1 MNNIE
6 THYGIHGEFDPNVRA
21 LIWHGVPREAVVDLV
36 KNYRCH
42 PWNLNFQ
49 PIALADYIEADQ
61 TLEYWDIGVPFGK
74 DNEQAHIFDMTVGTD
89 TVSIIS
95 EERKLAKGNE
105 VDHMLRVNGTH
116 VRIGA
121 GGCTK
126 IGLTAEEI
134 EIAREL
140 AGNNKITDRT
150 YLREELN
157 RKPIALIHVM
167 HNSTP
172 GETPGLPEYIFG
184 LGLGFPGGEDEKTA
198 NYVVNMKELENYI
211 DIDEEED
218 DD

>member
-1 MNNIE
+1 MWE
-6 THYGIHGEFDPNVRA
+6 V
-21 LIWHGVPREAVVDLV
+21 LV
-36 KNYRCH
+36 FN
-42 PWNLNFQ
+42 
-49 PIALADYIEADQ
+49 
-61 TLEYWDIGVPFGK
+61 
-74 DNEQAHIFDMTVGTD
+74 MTIGTD

-126 IGLTAEEI
+126 IGLTAEKI
-134 EIAREL
+134 ETAREL
-140 AGNNKITDRT
+140 AGNKKITDRT

-184 LGLGFPGGEDEKTA
+184 LGLGFPGGEDEETA

-211 DIDEEED
+211 DIDEAED